1 MERRRQA
8 IPNTEA
14 RKGMMAKCLQSD
26 MWNRQKSGSG
36 LSELRGQKDFFF
48 FFGGK
53 FMFINAFQNLFLN
66 QGHSGNVVL
75 K

>member
-1 MERRRQA
+1 MERRQA

-48 FFGGK
+48 FWWKIYVHKCFSK
-53 FMFINAFQNLFLN
+53 FVSE
-66 QGHSGNVVL
+66 SGPQW
-75 K
+75 KCGT